1 EAWVKARLTTP
12 SQVVWLG
19 SDLDSGDNDADPYNE
34 IYFMNNP
41 SDDSGYE
48 VFNVTSYITQVGAY
62 YLDFGAFIGDWDKR
76 EEGFGAYF
84 DNIKLVIRS

>member
-34 IYFMNNP
+34 VWWADNP
-41 SDDSGYE
+41 YDDSGRETY
-48 VFNVTSYITQVGAY
+48 FLTPYITQTGTY

-84 DNIKLVIRS
+84 DNIKLVVRK